1 MPYGQWSSFMGCLPI
16 TSEMLHPPILRHG
29 HALGELA
36 LSKHSGWKHVLVTW
50 SSRLECQRESWRT
63 SQYQGKLLKLIPS
76 AFRILRLFCPMIFKS
91 HGGWCR
97 TKSHQGFKWLWPLH
111 IAVIVHGLAARDQ
124 ELGATPQL
132 KKMSLG
138 TAQNST
144 GENNSTD
151 VSKSAARVGDQQ
163 DIIAQSIRAWHR
175 PWHLPP
181 NHSNVDTLNK
191 SYRQIHQW

>member
-1 MPYGQWSSFMGCLPI
+1 
-16 TSEMLHPPILRHG
+16 
-29 HALGELA
+29 
-36 LSKHSGWKHVLVTW
+36 
-50 SSRLECQRESWRT
+50 
-63 SQYQGKLLKLIPS
+63 
-76 AFRILRLFCPMIFKS
+76 
-91 HGGWCR
+91 
-97 TKSHQGFKWLWPLH
+97 
-111 IAVIVHGLAARDQ
+111 VHGLAARDQ

-175 PWHLPP
+175 P
-181 NHSNVDTLNK
+181 
-191 SYRQIHQW
+191 